1 MKEFLTNIVS
11 FYEKLIFIGFYSSSL
26 SKILSSSSFKDKVYK
41 ESYTAL
47 REYCKDKE
55 KSDVMPDLRMLLASE
70 TTYVNIKK
78 IKFKK

>member
-1 MKEFLTNIVS
+1 MK
-11 FYEKLIFIGFYSSSL
+11 
-26 SKILSSSSFKDKVYK
+26 
-41 ESYTAL
+41 
-47 REYCKDKE
+47 EYCKNKE